1 MWGMVVNGPGAA
13 ATSNSTAQSQ
23 KATMPASMVSLPF
36 KGPPPIPFKGPGPKQ
51 FGVVIKPP
59 PKQFCVIKPPA
70 KELTQ
75 KMMPPQ
81 KLTQKKAVTQ
91 NPQACYPMQPTAQ
104 NPPASPPRKQR
115 KKDVQHPWSRSEI
128 KQEGGG
134 AASSSSAA
142 APVTPTRYPQVSGRG
157 GIGSKERHRIKR
169 AADTAV
175 QSKRIAWD
183 KHRSELNALYGV
195 RRDD

>member
-1 MWGMVVNGPGAA
+1 MNGPGAA

-23 KATMPASMVSLPF
+23 KATMQASMVSLPF

-59 PKQFCVIKPPA
+59 PKQFNVIKPPV

-81 KLTQKKAVTQ
+81 KLTQDKAVTQ
-91 NPQACYPMQPTAQ
+91 NHQACYPMQLPAQ
-104 NPPASPPRKQR
+104 GPPPSPPRKQR
-115 KKDVQHPWSRSEI
+115 RKDVQHPWSRVEI
-128 KQEGGG
+128 KQEVG

-142 APVTPTRYPQVSGRG
+142 APVTPKRYPQVSGRG
-157 GIGSKERHRIKR
+157 GIGSKERHRTKR
-169 AADTAV
+169 ANDTAV
-175 QSKRIAWD
+175 QSKRKAWD
-183 KHRSELNALYGV
+183 VHRAKLNSLYGV
-195 RRDD
+195 RHDG